1 MELDVGTAMAAK
13 AVNIH
18 LITVNNLSL
27 AYTLI
32 KSMMY
37 NGTEYR
43 VEVMF
48 HKGNFMK
55 KPFLYE
61 VYADSSFSSHL
72 SPFIHDSIHLL
83 ISK

>member
-27 AYTLI
+27 AYNLI

-43 VEVMF
+43 VDVMF
-48 HKGNFMK
+48 HKGNFMSK
-55 KPFLYE
+55 FLS
-61 VYADSSFSSHL
+61 VCSV
-72 SPFIHDSIHLL
+72 
-83 ISK
+83 